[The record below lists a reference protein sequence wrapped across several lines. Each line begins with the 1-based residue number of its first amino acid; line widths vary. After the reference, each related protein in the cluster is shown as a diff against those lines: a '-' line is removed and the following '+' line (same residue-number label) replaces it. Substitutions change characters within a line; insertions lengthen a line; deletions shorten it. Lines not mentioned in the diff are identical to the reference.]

1 MVFSEIFGGDM
12 LIVLAVVALL
22 FGGAK
27 LPQLARALGSA
38 RGEFERG
45 VNESGAVDSV
55 AAVEGPDQ
63 SDETPA
69 ATAERRAAVA
79 EIEATRVRAEADALK
94 AELRPIDGRS
104 PAASE

>member
-27 LPQLARALGSA
+27 LPQLARSLGSA

-45 VNESGAVDSV
+45 VNESGEVDSV
-55 AAVEGPDQ
+55 AAVEGPD
-63 SDETPA
+63 EPA
-69 ATAERRAAVA
+69 AASAERRAAVA
-79 EIEATRVRAEADALK
+79 EIEARRVRAEADALR
-94 AELRPIDGRS
+94 AELRPIDVRG
-104 PAASE
+104 PAANE